1 MTAKIQA
8 MDAVATNL
16 GVDASKLAMPAAMVK
31 PVLPDPNLTTAVNPT
46 ADWRDRPVN
55 NIWKDTRPSLVHNN
69 LLACRSGNVGSQG
82 TSLAGRSRS
91 CLVRECRWDPR
102 DLLVTEPRGNKPDNN
117 ASRKKISNSLTKKS
131 LQPAPIPV
139 TEAQQGQRLEGKE
152 QER

>member
-1 MTAKIQA
+1 MSFPYFSASAVAAAAVTAKIQA

-55 NIWKDTRPSLVHNN
+55 NIGKDTRPSLVHNN

-82 TSLAGRSRS
+82 TNLAGRSRS
-91 CLVRECRWDPR
+91 CLVKECRWGPR
-102 DLLVTEPRGNKPDNN
+102 GLLVTEPRGN
-117 ASRKKISNSLTKKS
+117 
-131 LQPAPIPV
+131 
-139 TEAQQGQRLEGKE
+139 
-152 QER
+152 

>member
-55 NIWKDTRPSLVHNN
+55 KIWKDIEVI
-69 LLACRSGNVGSQG
+69 
-82 TSLAGRSRS
+82 S
-91 CLVRECRWDPR
+91 C
-102 DLLVTEPRGNKPDNN
+102 
-117 ASRKKISNSLTKKS
+117 S
-131 LQPAPIPV
+131 
-139 TEAQQGQRLEGKE
+139 
-152 QER
+152 